1 MILLDLQK
9 AFDTVDHKILC
20 EKLNVIGV
28 KSIEWFKS
36 YLSGRKQI
44 VNVNSANSGVY
55 NVTCGVPQGSL
66 LGPLLFLIYVND
78 LSVSIDPDCKVLLSA
93 DDTAILFSHTNPNI
107 IAKKLSSM
115 LEKCHD

>member
-1 MILLDLQK
+1 LP
-9 AFDTVDHKILC
+9 KILILF

-44 VNVNSANSGVY
+44 VNVNSGNSGVY
-55 NVTCGVPQGSL
+55 NVTCGMPQGSL

-78 LSVSIDPDCKVLLSA
+78 LSASIDPDCKPLLFIFPSQ
-93 DDTAILFSHTNPNI
+93 SKHY
-107 IAKKLSSM
+107 S
-115 LEKCHD
+115 